1 MILFDAVFINNG
13 GGKILLDYL
22 IDEIEKQN
30 IELTYLLDV
39 RTKGNH
45 SEIKRNKVI
54 YLKGS
59 FFQRHFFYKKHQN
72 NYSKVICFGNLPPS
86 ICLKAEVFT
95 YFHQLLFLEIPNS
108 LPLIQ
113 KIVFNVKSEIF
124 IRLKQNTDFWIVQT
138 NEVKYK
144 LSEQLEGI
152 TNEKIKVI
160 PFYPP
165 LISSKMTSSEK
176 KGFLYASNGSLHKNH
191 INLIKGF
198 KNYCDTNNTKYEL
211 HLTVSSEFSFLINE
225 IEKLK
230 NEGYP
235 IINHGFVSRAELTN
249 LYAKVKYVI
258 YPSLSE
264 SFGLG
269 LIEAI
274 EIGCEV
280 IAADLPYTYIVCKPS
295 FVFNPLEID
304 EITNAFVYSTNNNL
318 KRTEQIVFNE
328 INQFLELLK

>member
-30 IELTYLLDV
+30 IELTYLLDA

-86 ICLKAEVFT
+86 IRLKAEVFT

-108 LPLIQ
+108 LTLIQ

-198 KNYCDTNNTKYEL
+198 KNYCDTNNTKHEL

-225 IEKLK
+225 IDKLK

-235 IINHGFVSRAELTN
+235 ILNHGFVPRVELSN

-264 SFGLG
+264 SFGIG

-274 EIGCEV
+274 ELGCDI
-280 IAADLPYTYIVCKPS
+280 IAADLPYTFVVCKPS
-295 FVFNPLEID
+295 FVFNPLEIN
-304 EITNAFVYSTNNNL
+304 EIAKAFILSTNCTL
-318 KRTEQIVFNE
+318 EKTEQKVFNE
-328 INQFLELLK
+328 INQFLKLLK